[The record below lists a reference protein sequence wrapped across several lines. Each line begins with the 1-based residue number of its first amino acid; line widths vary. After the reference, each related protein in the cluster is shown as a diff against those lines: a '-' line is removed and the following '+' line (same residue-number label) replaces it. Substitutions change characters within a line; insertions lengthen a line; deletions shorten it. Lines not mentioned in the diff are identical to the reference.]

1 MFQGDT
7 VTTVLRLASVR
18 RFLALA
24 LLGACA
30 VLQACSTAGGYQLAV
45 AHLNDSHSHLE
56 ATPLTLTLDGQKTTV
71 QAGGFA
77 RLQTLLDEMRAADPD
92 LLLLHAGDAL
102 QGTLYFTL
110 FNGQPEFEFLNRLGV
125 TAMALGNHEFDRG
138 TAAIPPYLQWSNFP
152 LISANIDFS
161 GEPVMAARRVPSS
174 IVKEIKGERV
184 GIIGLTTESTP
195 QTTLDVGQVRFLDAR
210 TSVERELAALT
221 AQGVNKIVLLS
232 HLGYREDLKL
242 AAAVSGIDIIVG
254 GHSHTQL
261 GSKAGL
267 AAIGL
272 VPDGPY
278 PTEVLAPDGG
288 RVLVLQAWK
297 WGQMLGRLNA
307 SFDADGRITGYAA
320 NPVIPVAKRFV
331 RDAVEVPLESPAY
344 AQIVQTFKQGGLV
357 QQIEEDAPAAAALA
371 PYTAQLETF
380 RKTSVANAAQDL
392 LRGLNSGPGPLV
404 ADSMLAAMPRA
415 QVAILNNGGVRKDLL
430 AGSISVGDVLE
441 LLPFA
446 NTLVLLDLS
455 GAELKDALEQDIDFL
470 IGKKYPAPYPY
481 VAGIRFTVAPQAVR
495 GRRVTALEVRDAA
508 GVYQAVRG
516 DATYRCVV
524 SNFVASG
531 GDGFTP
537 IRNAR
542 GFRSDS
548 GIVDSDALRTHLKA
562 LGNVRQS
569 TEQRVRVLA
578 P

>member
-1 MFQGDT
+1 MSI
-7 VTTVLRLASVR
+7 RHR
-18 RFLALA
+18 LALA
-24 LLGACA
+24 LLGTCA
-30 VLQACSTAGGYQLAV
+30 FLQACSTAGSYQLAI

-56 ATPLTLTLDGQKTTV
+56 AMPLTLTLDGQKTTV

-77 RLQTLLDEMRAADPD
+77 RLQTLVDETRAANPD
-92 LLLLHAGDAL
+92 MLLLHAGDAV

-125 TAMALGNHEFDRG
+125 AAMALGNHEFDRG
-138 TAAIPPYLQWSNFP
+138 TAAIPAYLQWSNFP

-161 GEPVMAARRVPSS
+161 GEPAMASQHLPSR
-174 IVKEIKGERV
+174 IVKEVQGERI

-195 QTTLDVGQVRFLDAR
+195 QTTLDVGQARFLDAKASA
-210 TSVERELAALT
+210 TREVAALT
-221 AQGVNKIVLLS
+221 AQGINKIVLLS
-232 HLGYREDLKL
+232 HLGYGEDLKL

-254 GHSHTQL
+254 GHSHTLL
-261 GSKAGL
+261 GANAGL

-278 PTEVLAPDGG
+278 PTEVRAPDGG

-307 SFDADGRITGYAA
+307 SFDVDGRITGYAA
-320 NPVIPVAKRFV
+320 NPVIPVANRFV
-331 RDAVEVPLESPAY
+331 RDALVLPLESPAY
-344 AQIVQTFKQGGLV
+344 AQIVQTFKHGGLV
-357 QQIEEDAPAAAALA
+357 QVVKEDAAAAAALV

-380 RKTSVANAAQDL
+380 RKTSVATLAQDL

-404 ADSMLAAMPRA
+404 ADSMLAAMPNA

-455 GAELKDALEQDIDFL
+455 GAELKEALEGDIDFL
-470 IGKKYPAPYPY
+470 IGKKYPVPYPY
-481 VAGIRFTVAPQAVR
+481 VAGLRLTVAPQAAK
-495 GRRVTALEVRDAA
+495 GRRVTALEVRDDTGA
-508 GVYQAVRG
+508 YQPLRADAV
-516 DATYRCVV
+516 YRCVV
-524 SNFVASG
+524 SNFVAGG

-548 GIVDSDALRTHLKA
+548 GIIDSDALRAYLKA
-562 LGNVRQS
+562 QGSVRQRE
-569 TEQRVRVLA
+569 EQRVRVQ
-578 P
+578 